1 MIFLTTTSV
10 EIDEELLNRCIV
22 LSVDEERAQTRA
34 IHELQ
39 RRAETLSGLL
49 ARHDRMKILR
59 LHRNAQRL
67 LKPVRV
73 VNNYA
78 PRLTFLDGRTRTRRD
93 HMKYLTLIRTIALL
107 HQHQRERKSVL
118 HRGER
123 IEYIEV
129 TPADVAMA
137 NELAH
142 EVLGRSLDELAPQTR
157 RMLDLVESLVRS
169 ECARFAI
176 HRSDYRFTNRR
187 IRELTGW
194 TDFQVR
200 THLHKLIAFEYVLAH
215 RGSRGQSFV
224 YELLYDGQGR
234 DGRPFLP
241 GLIDVATLSNEGPK
255 SNNEHRNGDNE
266 QGTSPQRAP
275 VEVEASIDTNGGKPS
290 KPMGLREARVYTLKN
305 GFS

>member
-1 MIFLTTTSV
+1 
-10 EIDEELLNRCIV
+10 
-22 LSVDEERAQTRA
+22 
-34 IHELQ
+34 
-39 RRAETLSGLL
+39 LSGLL
-49 ARHDRMKILR
+49 ARHDRTKILR

-67 LKPVRV
+67 LRPVRV

-107 HQHQRERKSVL
+107 HQHQRERKSVE

-129 TPADVAMA
+129 TPADIEMA

-157 RMLDLVESLVRS
+157 RMLDLLDSLVAS
-169 ECARFAI
+169 ECARLAVQ
-176 HRSDYRFTNRR
+176 RADYRFTNRR

-224 YELLYDGQGR
+224 YELLYDGKGR

-241 GLIDVATLSNEGPK
+241 GLIDVATLDCEGSK
-255 SNNEHRNGDNE
+255 SNNEHGNGHNE
-266 QGTSPQRAP
+266 YGTSPERALI
-275 VEVEASIDTNGGKPS
+275 ELGASIDETSDKRPRETE
-290 KPMGLREARVYTLKN
+290 LRRARVYTLRNAHLEK
-305 GFS
+305 GATSQQPRVAEGRDA